1 MTGPAEQYARYRRNR
16 EHPGLADFA
25 SRLDFALDDFQI
37 RACRELEEGRSVLV
51 AAPTGSGKTIVG
63 EFAVHLALDSGRKA
77 FYTTPIKALSNQ
89 KFNDLTK
96 RYGAENVGLLTG
108 DNSINGE
115 APVVVMTTEVLRN
128 MLYAGSR
135 TLEGLGFVVM
145 DEVHY
150 LADRMRGAVWEE
162 VIIHLPESVAL
173 ASLSA
178 TVSNAEEF
186 GEWLGTV
193 RGETT
198 TIVEERRPVPLYQ
211 HVVVGRRMYDLF
223 ADERSTDPA
232 DLEAAHR
239 EAKVNPELVR
249 VARDDWARG
258 RMKDRRPARGGNRPN
273 RGPANTRTT
282 WTPTRS
288 DVVQQLDRAG
298 LLPAIVFIFSRVGC
312 DAAVQQCL
320 NANLRLTSGAE
331 RDEILAFVESRCGD
345 IPEEDLQALGY
356 HEFLDGLTRGIAS
369 HHAGM
374 LPKFKECVEELF
386 LRGLCRV
393 VFATETLAL
402 GINMPAR
409 SVVIE
414 KLSKWNGE
422 THADITPGEYTQL
435 TGRAGRRGIDVEGH
449 GVVLWQQGFDP
460 KAVAGLASTR
470 TYPLKSSFR
479 PSYNMAVNLV
489 HQFGRERARELLE
502 SSFAQFQADKAVVG
516 LARQLRKSEDAL
528 AGYAKAAE
536 CHLGDFMEYA
546 ALRHRLSETE
556 KNLAK
561 SRRYDQRQEVIDSLE
576 SLRPGDV
583 IEIPGGR
590 FSGMAVVL
598 DSGNGADREGPRP
611 YVLTADKHAR
621 RLSLTDFP
629 TPVSS
634 ITRVKIPK
642 NFNGRNPQSRRDLA
656 STLRNR
662 THDLTPPPP
671 WKRGGRGVSG
681 GHSPME
687 DSRIEE
693 LRRQLRAHPCH
704 SCPDREDHARWS
716 ERYFK
721 LDRDAKTLKR
731 RIEQRTNT
739 IARHFDRVCDVLT
752 TLGYLEG
759 EHQESTV
766 TERGRTLMRIYNEM
780 DLLTAESLRAG
791 LWDDLDPSGLA
802 AVLSTL
808 VYESRRPDDAA
819 APRLPGGK
827 VKDVLAEMVSI
838 WSDLEVLE
846 REHHLDQLHEPDL
859 GFAWAAHRWAEGDEL
874 DDILEATDLA
884 AGDFVRW
891 VKQLL
896 DLTDQVASATT
907 SGPLRKV
914 ARETSARL
922 RRGVVAYS
930 AVRE

>member
-1 MTGPAEQYARYRRNR
+1 MTSPSEQYARYRRNR
-16 EHPGLADFA
+16 EHPSLADFA
-25 SRLDFALDDFQI
+25 SRLSFKLDDFQV

-63 EFAVHLALDSGRKA
+63 EFAVHLALESGRKA

-89 KFNDLTK
+89 KFNDLVK
-96 RYGAENVGLLTG
+96 RYGADKVGLLTG

-135 TLEGLGFVVM
+135 TLTGLGFVVM

-211 HVVVGRRMYDLF
+211 HVVVGRRMFDLF
-223 ADERSTDPA
+223 ADETGTDPA
-232 DLEAAHR
+232 QLEAAHR
-239 EAKVNPELVR
+239 EPQVNPELVR

-258 RMKDRRPARGGNRPN
+258 RMKDRRPARGGKRPN
-273 RGPANTRTT
+273 KGPGNTRAA
-282 WTPTRS
+282 WTPSRS
-288 DVVQQLDRAG
+288 DVVDQLDRAG
-298 LLPAIVFIFSRVGC
+298 LLPAIVFVFSRVGC

-320 NANLRLTSGAE
+320 NANLRLTSPKE
-331 RDEILAFVESRCGD
+331 RDEIFAFVQERCSN
-345 IPEEDLQALGY
+345 IPDEDLQVLGY
-356 HEFLDGLTRGIAS
+356 HEFLDGLTRGVAA

-374 LPKFKECVEELF
+374 LPSFKECVEELF

-528 AGYAKAAE
+528 EGYAEAAT

-546 ALRHRLSETE
+546 GLRHRLTETE
-556 KNLAK
+556 KGLAK
-561 SRRYDQRQEVIDSLE
+561 SRRADRRQEVIDSLE

-583 IEIPGGR
+583 IDVPSGR
-590 FSGMAVVL
+590 FAGMAVVL
-598 DSGNGADREGPRP
+598 DPGFSSASRGADREGPRP
-611 YVLTADKHAR
+611 YVLTAERHAR
-621 RLSLTDFP
+621 RLNMTDFP
-629 TPVSS
+629 TPVVSFA
-634 ITRVKIPK
+634 RVKIPK
-642 NFNGRNPQSRRDLA
+642 NFNGRNPKARRDLA

-671 WKRGGRGVSG
+671 G
-681 GHSPME
+681 
-687 DSRIEE
+687 
-693 LRRQLRAHPCH
+693 
-704 SCPDREDHARWS
+704 
-716 ERYFK
+716 
-721 LDRDAKTLKR
+721 KR
-731 RIEQRTNT
+731 RAGARPGTTRWRT
-739 IARHFDRVCDVLT
+739 A
-752 TLGYLEG
+752 G
-759 EHQESTV
+759 S
-766 TERGRTLMRIYNEM
+766 RTSAASCAP
-780 DLLTAESLRAG
+780 TRA
-791 LWDDLDPSGLA
+791 
-802 AVLSTL
+802 
-808 VYESRRPDDAA
+808 
-819 APRLPGGK
+819 
-827 VKDVLAEMVSI
+827 
-838 WSDLEVLE
+838 
-846 REHHLDQLHEPDL
+846 
-859 GFAWAAHRWAEGDEL
+859 
-874 DDILEATDLA
+874 
-884 AGDFVRW
+884 
-891 VKQLL
+891 
-896 DLTDQVASATT
+896 
-907 SGPLRKV
+907 
-914 ARETSARL
+914 TSARTGRTTPAGRSATSSSTGTRRPSSVGSSSAPTRSPASSTASVTCSRRSATSPA
-922 RRGVVAYS
+922 RRGSRPSPNA
-930 AVRE
+930 AAR